1 MLQCSTVF
9 IITSLFLMAGC
20 EAPEN
25 LTAFV
30 RVSEDG
36 LRFEVN
42 GAPFYF
48 AGANCYYLMVSCP
61 RIRAIWYGIGSAPH
75 LLHCCPLC
83 AHCISSKS

>member
-1 MLQCSTVF
+1 MRQCSTVF
-9 IITSLFLMAGC
+9 VVINLVLMADC
-20 EAPEN
+20 DAPRN

-36 LRFEVN
+36 LRFEVD

-61 RIRAIWYGIGSAPH
+61 RIRGIWYGIGNAPH